1 MMSIASLVTRHPWLM
16 ACLLFWLAPAAHAAS
31 SCVVLQYHHIS
42 NHTPALT
49 SVTVEQ
55 FSEHMDYLRQNGFS
69 VLPLR
74 EVVQAITS
82 HGKLPEKCVSLT
94 VDDAYLSVYEN
105 AFPLL
110 KSLGW
115 PLTVF
120 VNSEAVDKGISAFMT
135 WDQMREM
142 SRSGVVFENHGHGH
156 IHLIREKPGESP
168 AAREKRIRD
177 DILTAQQ
184 RITRELGKAPALFAH
199 PYGEFD
205 TQVKNIIRSIG
216 LTGFGQQSGPVWP
229 GADTGALPRFPMNT
243 RYAGMEGFRTKV
255 NSLPLAVMRADPGE
269 PLVPLRQQRPVL
281 TLTLQGGSY
290 SRPALT
296 CFVNGR
302 TDVSIT
308 WSGDTPDQL
317 TVKPDFDLSP
327 GRSRTNCTMPSPEA
341 GRFYWYSHN
350 WFIRNPDG
358 SWYPEY

>member
-1 MMSIASLVTRHPWLM
+1 MMNIVSFAISHSLIT
-16 ACLLFWLAPAAHAAS
+16 ACLLFWLAPAAHAAN

-74 EVVQAITS
+74 EVVQAITN

-120 VNSEAVDKGISAFMT
+120 VNSEAVDKGNSAFMT

-156 IHLIREKPGESP
+156 IHLIREKPGEGP
-168 AAREKRIRD
+168 AAREKRIRN
-177 DILTAQQ
+177 DIMTAQQ
-184 RITRELGKAPALFAH
+184 RITRELGNAPALFAH

-205 TQVKNIIRSIG
+205 TQV
-216 LTGFGQQSGPVWP
+216 
-229 GADTGALPRFPMNT
+229 
-243 RYAGMEGFRTKV
+243 
-255 NSLPLAVMRADPGE
+255 
-269 PLVPLRQQRPVL
+269 
-281 TLTLQGGSY
+281 
-290 SRPALT
+290 
-296 CFVNGR
+296 
-302 TDVSIT
+302 
-308 WSGDTPDQL
+308 
-317 TVKPDFDLSP
+317 
-327 GRSRTNCTMPSPEA
+327 
-341 GRFYWYSHN
+341 
-350 WFIRNPDG
+350 
-358 SWYPEY
+358 